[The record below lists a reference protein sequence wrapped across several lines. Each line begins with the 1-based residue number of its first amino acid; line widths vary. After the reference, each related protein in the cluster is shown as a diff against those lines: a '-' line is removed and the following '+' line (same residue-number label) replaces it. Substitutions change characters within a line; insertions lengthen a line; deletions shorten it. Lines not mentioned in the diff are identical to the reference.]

1 VARFAYLDCAAS
13 TPMRP
18 SAIAAMGPFLRDR
31 FGNPSG
37 GHAAARDARAALE
50 DAREAVAAALG
61 AGPHDVVFTSG
72 GTEADNL
79 AVRGVV
85 GRRGGVAVCP
95 ATEHHAV
102 LDPVRHLGGRVVPVL
117 PSGRVDLDALAA
129 SLGPEV
135 SIVSV
140 MAANNETGVIEALDD
155 VAAVVRA
162 GAPDAVFHT
171 DAVQAVCWTDVAAA
185 CRVADLVSVSA
196 HKFGGPKGT
205 GVLVVRPGVELEPL
219 LLGGGQEEERRGG
232 THNVAG
238 AVALADAL
246 TATVADRS
254 AAVAR
259 VAVLRDQLE
268 DGLVEAVPGLTPT
281 SERSI
286 RTAGMCH
293 VVIEGIVSEMLLLLL
308 EEGGVLAS
316 AAASCASGAMEPS
329 HVLAAM
335 GYAREQAQG
344 SLRLSLGHETQEW
357 EVDRV
362 LDVLTGAVARLRRP
376 AEAALS

>member
-1 VARFAYLDCAAS
+1 
-13 TPMRP
+13 MRP
-18 SAIAAMGPFLRDR
+18 SAVAAMEPFLRDR

-85 GRRGGVAVCP
+85 ARRGGVAVCP
-95 ATEHHAV
+95 AAEHHAV
-102 LDPVRHLGGRVVPVL
+102 LDPVRHLGGRIVPVL
-117 PSGRVDLDALAA
+117 PTGRVDLDALAA
-129 SLGPEV
+129 SLGPDV

-140 MAANNETGVIEALDD
+140 MAANNETGVVEALDE
-155 VAAVVRA
+155 VAAVVRDH
-162 GAPDAVFHT
+162 APGAVFHT
-171 DAVQAVCWTDVAAA
+171 DAVQAVCWIDVADA
-185 CRVADLVSVSA
+185 CAVADLVSVSA
-196 HKFGGPKGT
+196 HKFGGPKGA

-246 TATVADRS
+246 TATVADRT
-254 AAVAR
+254 AAVTR
-259 VAVLRDQLE
+259 VSALRDRLE
-268 DGLVEAVPGLTPT
+268 DGLIDAVPGLTPT

-293 VVIEGIVSEMLLLLL
+293 VVIEGIVSEMLLVLL

-335 GYAREQAQG
+335 GYGRDRAQG
-344 SLRLSLGHETQEW
+344 SLRLSLGHETEEW

-362 LDVLTGAVARLRRP
+362 LDVLPSAVARLRRP
-376 AEAALS
+376 AEVVSS